1 MPYHR
6 CLPLTSLTLSLHSPS
21 PLEISLG
28 TNMASSRSLPPC
40 AKDSGYTAFSSESAS
55 SSSGK
60 LAFQNSPGLSAEGCP
75 GSHSCQSVYLP
86 SGRAKISSMFSH
98 LHHQTL
104 YSTQHRIEDSSWS
117 SAKFWNTCTV
127 ECLIG
132 ILQKNLSSHDT
143 IKVPSYTQKCI
154 QKTRGLSRHK
164 DVRLH
169 RTGMNCQLTCAMYLT
184 VATQPR
190 SLC

>member
-1 MPYHR
+1 
-6 CLPLTSLTLSLHSPS
+6 
-21 PLEISLG
+21 
-28 TNMASSRSLPPC
+28 MASSRSLPPC

-86 SGRAKISSMFSH
+86 SGRVKISSMSSH

-104 YSTQHRIEDSSWS
+104 YSTTQDRG
-117 SAKFWNTCTV
+117 KQLVKCKVWNTCTV